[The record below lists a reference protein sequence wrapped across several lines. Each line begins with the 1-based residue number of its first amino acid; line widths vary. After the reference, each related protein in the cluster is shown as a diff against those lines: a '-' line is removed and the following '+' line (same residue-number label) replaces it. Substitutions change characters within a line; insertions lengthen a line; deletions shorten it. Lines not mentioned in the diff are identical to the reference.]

1 MTRIFQWIVFLSLLG
16 TTLSAQLAP
25 LNNTSDPQAKALNNY
40 VYFINESIHGMLIV
54 HRLLENFNLDINK
67 YVDLDSYQINFYSNR
82 DLPKDIFEDPENWF
96 YDISPNEW
104 YEKIQQEKRVLEPS
118 LLEKLN
124 PDTKYLKETIVKI
137 NQLRF
142 DIENLINTQDLTV
155 TENLQQVYDLLEE
168 AVILFNNFYGVQR
181 RIEKQLYQTAI
192 NEPAYY
198 NSLKPIYQDLKNVLV
213 AIRNK
218 DEKGFSVL
226 YKKLAT
232 SVATAQNMK
241 FPQTA
246 TSSKDVNFHMNNII
260 SQAEK
265 ALTSSKAYLEKKAVP
280 KEYEMYGASYYYY
293 NSDIIN
299 KFNRYGSG
307 IVFEMNSLL
316 DLVESPALRFTELP
330 HFYKVIYPRKLEKLN
345 TIVTASK
352 PVPEIPVVLEGR
364 KLQKKTEGSLV
375 VDDQKIKVEV
385 FDHLI
390 QDGDIVSLNFNGEW
404 VLRRHKLTRE
414 PITLELTLSPEGKN
428 FLVLHAENLGQ
439 RPPNTM
445 AINYYSGGKR
455 KQYIMNSDLNTSEVI
470 EILRN

>member
-1 MTRIFQWIVFLSLLG
+1 MTRIFQWIVFLSLMSTG
-16 TTLSAQLAP
+16 LSAQLAP
-25 LNNTSDPQAKALNNY
+25 LNNTSDPQARALNNY

-82 DLPKDIFEDPENWF
+82 DLPKDIFEDSENWF

-104 YEKIQQEKRVLEPS
+104 YEKIQQEKSVLEPS
-118 LLEKLN
+118 ILAKLN
-124 PDTKYLKETIVKI
+124 PDTKYLKETLGKI

-142 DIENLINTQDLTV
+142 EIENVINTQDLTV
-155 TENLQQVYDLLEE
+155 PQNLQQVYDLLEE
-168 AVILFNNFYGVQR
+168 AVVLFNNFYSVQI
-181 RIEKQLYQTAI
+181 RIERQLYK
-192 NEPAYY
+192 NSVSEPAYY
-198 NSLKPIYQDLKNVLV
+198 NSLKPLYRDLKNVLV

-218 DEKGFSVL
+218 DDKGLSIL

-232 SVATAQNMK
+232 SVAAAQNMK
-241 FPQTA
+241 FPQA
-246 TSSKDVNFHMNNII
+246 SAKDKDVNFHLNNIK
-260 SQAEK
+260 SQAQK
-265 ALTSSKAYLEKKAVP
+265 ALSSSKAYLDKKVVP
-280 KEYEMYGASYYYY
+280 KEYEMYGPAYYYY

-316 DLVESPALRFTELP
+316 DLVESPAMRFTELP
-330 HFYKVIYPRKLEKLN
+330 HYYKVIYPRKLEKLN
-345 TIVTASK
+345 AIVAVPK
-352 PVPEIPVVLEGR
+352 PVPEIPTVLEGR

-390 QDGDIVSLNFNGEW
+390 QDGDIVSLNFNGKW

-414 PITLELTLSPEGKN
+414 PITLELTLNQEGKN